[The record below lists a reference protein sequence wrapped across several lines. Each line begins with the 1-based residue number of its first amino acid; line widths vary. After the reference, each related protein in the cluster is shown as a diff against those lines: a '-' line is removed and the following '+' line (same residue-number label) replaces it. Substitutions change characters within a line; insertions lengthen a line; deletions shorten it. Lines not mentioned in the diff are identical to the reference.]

1 MKGNAAFRTLVL
13 LAVIV
18 ILAGGAYFVIKQ
30 AQTSVSDLPVLG
42 QLPDFEFTAQSGG
55 MFGRREMRGKVNIV
69 DFIFTRCK
77 GPCPIMSGF
86 MSELYQLYGG
96 TDSVQFV
103 SITVDPSYDSLKVLQ
118 AYAESHGV
126 KDSRWVFLWAPI
138 DSVVQLSEQG
148 FMLAADDLP
157 GSHTTKWVL
166 VDKDANIRGYYSGTD
181 EASIEV
187 LKTHVARLV
196 KEMK

>member
-1 MKGNAAFRTLVL
+1 MKGKAAFRILVL

-18 ILAGGAYFVIKQ
+18 VLAGGAYFVIKQ
-30 AQTSVSDLPVLG
+30 AETSVSDLPVLG
-42 QLPDFEFTAQSGG
+42 QLPDFEFTAQSGE
-55 MFGRREMRGKVNIV
+55 MFGRKEMRGKVNIV

-86 MSELYQLYGG
+86 MSELYQLYRG
-96 TDSVQFV
+96 TDAVQFV
-103 SITVDPSYDSLKVLQ
+103 SITVDPSYDSLRVLQ
-118 AYAESHGV
+118 AYAESNGV
-126 KDSRWVFLWAPI
+126 NDERWVFLWAPM
-138 DSVVQLSEQG
+138 DSVVNLSEQG

-166 VDKDANIRGYYSGTD
+166 VDKDADIRGYYSGTD